1 MSSVV
6 EVSYKTSAAVPNSKI
21 AVETRNLILE
31 RLPLFL
37 HEHTHSKTKFTLAW
51 LTSPE
56 HFVVQMFGKLSI
68 TKKLRFGDAP
78 TRSLD
83 ALAYAVYENN
93 RIVLFLAGNAQV
105 DMYYEYED
113 QALDPRQSLTVFKGR
128 DFLESV
134 TFRVTEG

>member
-1 MSSVV
+1 
-6 EVSYKTSAAVPNSKI
+6 
-21 AVETRNLILE
+21 
-31 RLPLFL
+31 
-37 HEHTHSKTKFTLAW
+37 
-51 LTSPE
+51 
-56 HFVVQMFGKLSI
+56 MFGKLSI

-78 TRSLD
+78 IRSLD

-113 QALDPRQSLTVFKGR
+113 QVLDPRQSLTVFKGR